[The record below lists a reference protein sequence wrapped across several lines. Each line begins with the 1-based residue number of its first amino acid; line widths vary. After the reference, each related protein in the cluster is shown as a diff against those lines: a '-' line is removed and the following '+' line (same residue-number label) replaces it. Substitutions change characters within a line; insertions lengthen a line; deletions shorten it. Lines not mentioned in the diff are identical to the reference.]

1 MRNKEKMSSFQ
12 TLKTFVS
19 SLLVLCLSHL
29 YCCVVT
35 TLLQIRAHAPLVI
48 SDAALEL
55 ILESAVQALDLVLD
69 VALVEEVPLG
79 VGALAPRLLLVQAAQ
94 VDRQRPELLLA
105 EVSLAEVVNIGAAFR
120 VLAATR
126 CDSIK
131 QFWGKHQIKMIEM

>member
-1 MRNKEKMSSFQ
+1 MSSFEQ
-12 TLKTFVS
+12 LKTFVS

-35 TLLQIRAHAPLVI
+35 TPLQIRAHAPLVI
-48 SDAALEL
+48 SDAVLEL

-69 VALVEEVPLG
+69 VALVEEVALG
-79 VGALAPRLLLVQAAQ
+79 VGALPGPRLLLVQAAQ

-105 EVSLAEVVNIGAAFR
+105 EVSLAEVVNIRAAVFR
-120 VLAATR
+120 VLAPTR

-131 QFWGKHQIKMIEM
+131 

>member
-1 MRNKEKMSSFQ
+1 M
-12 TLKTFVS
+12 
-19 SLLVLCLSHL
+19 
-29 YCCVVT
+29 
-35 TLLQIRAHAPLVI
+35 LLQIRAHAPLVI
-48 SDAALEL
+48 SDAVLEL

-131 QFWGKHQIKMIEM
+131 